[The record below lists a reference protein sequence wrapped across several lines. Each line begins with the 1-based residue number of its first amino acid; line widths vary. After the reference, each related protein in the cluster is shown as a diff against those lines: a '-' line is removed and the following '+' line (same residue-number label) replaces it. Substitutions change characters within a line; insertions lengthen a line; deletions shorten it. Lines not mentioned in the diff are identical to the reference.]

1 MMCPIRPLVA
11 FALLVLA
18 GSLRAAEDRQYRAPT
33 EAWVFQTASELAA
46 GTETDA
52 PRVSP
57 PIDGQEAIAQGVALA
72 ASGRP
77 TEARELFAA
86 VAAGDDSPLAALAH
100 YNLGCLAARQ
110 AQELFGTPPE
120 ELSAAQCEE
129 GLALLAQAC
138 EHFRQCLR
146 LDPQHAD
153 ARHNLELIRLWIGA
167 NRGLWQKVA
176 KAPPSM
182 AASPKP
188 AAGPPG
194 KVKPIAGPS
203 GPSGQTQQA
212 GSAPPTLPEKTAPTP
227 QAKAP
232 AGEPSTPQ
240 SGPADPL
247 RQYAEDLM
255 AKVRQRIQDRRQREQ
270 SRLLPRWTQAAE
282 KDW

>member
-1 MMCPIRPLVA
+1 MMRRIRPIAA

-18 GSLRAAEDRQYRAPT
+18 GPALAAEDRQYRAPT
-33 EAWVFQTASELAA
+33 QDWAFQTASELAA
-46 GTETDA
+46 GTKPGA
-52 PRVSP
+52 PSVSP
-57 PIDGQEAIAQGVALA
+57 PIDGQEALAQGAALA

-86 VAAGDDSPLAALAH
+86 VAAGDDPALAALAH

-110 AQELFGTPPE
+110 AQELFGAPPE
-120 ELSAAQCEE
+120 ELPATQCEE

-146 LDPQHAD
+146 LNPQHAD

-167 NRGLWQKVA
+167 NRGLWQGLARVSA
-176 KAPPSM
+176 NG

-194 KVKPIAGPS
+194 KVKPIGGPS
-203 GPSGQTQQA
+203 GPSSPKA
-212 GSAPPTLPEKTAPTP
+212 GSAPPTLPEKKAPTP
-227 QAKAP
+227 QAKGP
-232 AGEPSTPQ
+232 AGQRSTPQ

-270 SRLLPRWTQAAE
+270 SRLLPRWSQGAE